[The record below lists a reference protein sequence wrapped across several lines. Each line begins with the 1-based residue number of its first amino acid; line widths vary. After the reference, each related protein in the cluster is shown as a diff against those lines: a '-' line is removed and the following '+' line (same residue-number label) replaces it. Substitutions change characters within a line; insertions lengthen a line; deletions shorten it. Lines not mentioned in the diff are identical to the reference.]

1 MDEIAL
7 MVSEIRDGYAR
18 MTRISGVDGRTLQA
32 KSVLVHAKR
41 TLVGTIAA
49 IPPHISQY
57 TGGGRT
63 KYPPIEELWID
74 FGLPADEV
82 AALVSIGDLVTMDAA
97 MIELKGGLLAGK
109 SMDDRASV
117 AAVSYCLEL
126 LQKRIHTWDVYAVA
140 STQEEKGL
148 QGATTSAHAVGPD
161 LAIAIDV
168 GFGKQPGVNGDAAIE
183 LGKGPTIGIGPNF
196 HPGFRDA
203 VEKIAKENE
212 IPLHPDP
219 ISGRSGTDAW
229 AIQVARQ
236 GVPTTLLSIPLR
248 NMHSAV
254 ETLSL
259 KDVKRVGRLMAEV
272 ITALDEEFL
281 QGIAWKRKE
290 DEKSEDDD

>member
-1 MDEIAL
+1 MDLKEHLKTLIEMHGPSGHEAPVRAYVREVWADWVDEFEVDGLGSLIGIKRGMGDDDTRRRIMLSAHMDEIAL

-32 KSVLVHAKR
+32 KSLLVHAKR

-168 GFGKQPGVNGDAAIE
+168 GLNRMTAILILIAEDGD
-183 LGKGPTIGIGPNF
+183 
-196 HPGFRDA
+196 
-203 VEKIAKENE
+203 
-212 IPLHPDP
+212 
-219 ISGRSGTDAW
+219 
-229 AIQVARQ
+229 
-236 GVPTTLLSIPLR
+236 LSC
-248 NMHSAV
+248 
-254 ETLSL
+254 
-259 KDVKRVGRLMAEV
+259 K
-272 ITALDEEFL
+272 
-281 QGIAWKRKE
+281 
-290 DEKSEDDD
+290 